1 MPIFRVELT
10 LRFGDCDPSGI
21 AYFPAYLNLLNG
33 VVEEFWGALGHPW
46 TRQINERCRGT
57 PTAHLSCNFARPSR
71 FGDRLLFELRVV
83 RVGKASLELA
93 HRIVCNDEVRWTAK
107 QVLVSTDLSTG
118 ASKPWD
124 QDVRGALKEFMEP
137 QHARDSSE
145 TCRRQNHRENNT
157 QATTNNVGRDRH
169 ASQLVDKHRLLE

>member
-1 MPIFRVELT
+1 MSIFRAELV

-46 TRQINERCRGT
+46 TQQIKERSCGT
-57 PTAHLSCNFARPSR
+57 PTAHLSCNFAKPSH
-71 FGDRLLFELRVV
+71 FGERLLFELCVV

-93 HRIVCNDEVRWTAK
+93 HRIVCADEVRWTAK
-107 QVLVSTDLSTG
+107 QVLVSTDIRTG

-124 QDVRGALKEFMEP
+124 QDIRGALKKFMEP
-137 QHARDSSE
+137 EAPCDSAPKALGKADRLRGRRRCMWPQCVRSTGIDAR
-145 TCRRQNHRENNT
+145 
-157 QATTNNVGRDRH
+157 
-169 ASQLVDKHRLLE
+169 